1 MSTATLE
8 NAREERAKI
17 MQELSRIR
25 AEIKK
30 YEPMVKPKNV
40 KPPKVVPIGEPN
52 EEADPNAP
60 VSEDES
66 NSDSLELEN

>member
-8 NAREERAKI
+8 NVRDERAKI
-17 MQELSRIR
+17 MQELSRVR

-30 YEPMVKPKNV
+30 YEPMLKPKNV
-40 KPPKVVPIGEPN
+40 KPPKVVPAGEPN

-60 VSEDES
+60 VSEDS

>member
-30 YEPMVKPKNV
+30 YESLVKPKNV
-40 KPPKVVPIGEPN
+40 KPPKVVPTGEPN

>member
-8 NAREERAKI
+8 NAREERANI

-25 AEIKK
+25 ADIKK
-30 YEPMVKPKNV
+30 YEAMVKPKNV
-40 KPPKVVPIGEPN
+40 KPPKVVSAGEPN

-66 NSDSLELEN
+66 NSDSLDIEN